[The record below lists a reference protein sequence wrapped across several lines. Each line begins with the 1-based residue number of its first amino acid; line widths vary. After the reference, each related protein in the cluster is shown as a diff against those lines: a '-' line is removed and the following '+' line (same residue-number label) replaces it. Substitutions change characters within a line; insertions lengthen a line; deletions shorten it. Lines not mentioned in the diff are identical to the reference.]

1 MFTSRM
7 EKGRL
12 AQVMGSTPSYVTIA
26 GLKKSG
32 KTTVAEAIIGELIRR
47 GLRVASV
54 KSMLHGE
61 LRLEP
66 EAADTRRHLAAGAE
80 ATLAF
85 SAEEDA
91 VFAPRSASGQR
102 DRLQRWLP
110 PGIDWVVCEGQV
122 PDIPADRV
130 ILCLA
135 RLGDFSNAVSVRGLE
150 PRAVIAVSGVAAAQ
164 GAPRHEAAATP
175 LPVPV
180 LDAGNPRDL
189 AKLADLA
196 TRPRGAG

>member
-1 MFTSRM
+1 MASI
-7 EKGRL
+7 
-12 AQVMGSTPSYVTIA
+12 PSYVTIA

-32 KTTVAEAIIGELIRR
+32 KTTVAEALIGELVRR

-54 KSMLHGE
+54 KSMMHGE

-66 EAADTRRHLAAGAE
+66 ETADTRRHLAAGAE

-85 SAEEDA
+85 SADEDA
-91 VFAPRSASGQR
+91 VFARRSTTGQR
-102 DRLQRWLP
+102 DRLERWIP
-110 PGIDWVVCEGQV
+110 PGIDWVVCEGQA

-135 RLGDFSNAVSVRGLE
+135 RVRDYAEALAVRGLE
-150 PRAVIAVSGVAAAQ
+150 PRAVIAVSGLAAAA
-164 GAPRHEAAATP
+164 GAAVDGGAAASPAEEPLPEP

-189 AKLADLA
+189 AKLADLVIQ
-196 TRPRGAG
+196 PRGAGRS